1 MEAVQKADVG
11 TAEAEEATRKA
22 EENTMKAEG
31 LYDEAA
37 EEHT

>member
-22 EENTMKAEG
+22 EENMMKAED
-31 LYDEAA
+31 LYDEVA
-37 EEHT
+37 EDHT

>member
-37 EEHT
+37 EDHT